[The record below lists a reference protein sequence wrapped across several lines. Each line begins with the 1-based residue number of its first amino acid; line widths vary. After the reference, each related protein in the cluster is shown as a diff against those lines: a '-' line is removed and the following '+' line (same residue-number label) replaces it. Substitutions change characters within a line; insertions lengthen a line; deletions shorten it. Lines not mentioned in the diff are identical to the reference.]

1 MRSGGSPAAISVVL
15 PASPVSSVLN
25 DLVGFC
31 WGYMISGEDD
41 STEHVREE
49 VGEDV
54 AEEGKLF
61 SEEDVKLSSEV
72 ELVIILVRKR
82 VTSLSAIALVSG
94 FGTSSENRKLSKIL
108 SLRGGCSLS
117 ILRFVTEYIE

>member
-1 MRSGGSPAAISVVL
+1 MRSGGSPAVMSVLL
-15 PASPVSSVLN
+15 PAFPVSSVLT
-25 DLVGFC
+25 DLVGLC
-31 WGYMISGEDD
+31 GRHMINGECD
-41 STEHVREE
+41 STEHAREE

-54 AEEGKLF
+54 AEDEKLF

-72 ELVIILVRKR
+72 DLVITFVRKR

-94 FGTSSENRKLSKIL
+94 FGTSSENRKLSNIL
-108 SLRGGCSLS
+108 SLRGGCCLS